1 MPPVSNW
8 DLNPTPGIPILCYM
22 VKYSAAALDR
32 TFAALVDPTRRAM
45 LARLGSEP
53 GLSVSELA
61 RPFPL
66 KLPAIMKH
74 LDVLADA
81 GLISRS
87 KTARTVSV
95 ELTPA
100 PMQEAIDWLQRYER
114 FWSKSIDR
122 LVEFV
127 EGDEK

>member
-1 MPPVSNW
+1 
-8 DLNPTPGIPILCYM
+8 
-22 VKYSAAALDR
+22 
-32 TFAALVDPTRRAM
+32 M
-45 LARLGSEP
+45 LARLGREP

-74 LDVLADA
+74 LDVLAHA
-81 GLISRS
+81 GLVSRS
-87 KTARTVSV
+87 KTGRTVSV
-95 ELTPA
+95 ELTPT
-100 PMQEAIDWLQRYER
+100 PMQEAMDWLQRYER